1 MGRGGGGSQAVSA
14 VEERGGDLRL
24 EGSIEREE
32 RDLVWRARMSA
43 PKRRGGDSVKHT
55 NRSQ

>member
-1 MGRGGGGSQAVSA
+1 MRRGGGSQAVCA

-32 RDLVWRARMSA
+32 RDLVESKKDERTEE
-43 PKRRGGDSVKHT
+43 KGGDSVKHT